1 MYHINYYEL
10 LSRKL
15 LMIVKRIFLIL
26 MRKKSFVTLYVI
38 HIT

>member
-10 LSRKL
+10 FSQKL

-26 MRKKSFVTLYVI
+26 MRKKWFVTLYVI
-38 HIT
+38 HVI